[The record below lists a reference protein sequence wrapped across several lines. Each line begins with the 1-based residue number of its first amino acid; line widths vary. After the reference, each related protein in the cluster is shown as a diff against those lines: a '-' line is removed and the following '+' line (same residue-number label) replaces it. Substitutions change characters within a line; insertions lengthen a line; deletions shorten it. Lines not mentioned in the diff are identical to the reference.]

1 MRGTYTAVGTISSFT
16 TGDILEI
23 KAPAG
28 EAVELLEAHFEVQDP
43 KAREDMD
50 ISIYRQTVPSTGGGD
65 AVTPEPNEES
75 DAAASS
81 TVKSCG
87 TALTG
92 DTQGNV
98 CHRRGY
104 PVETGWH
111 YTPTPESRKRITG
124 GSAILFSMN
133 TTLTSGT
140 LIFCVEFAEMG

>member
-1 MRGTYTAVGTISSFT
+1 MRGSYTAVGTIATFT

-23 KAPAG
+23 KAPAS

-50 ISIYRQTVPSTGGGD
+50 ISIYRQTVASTGGGNG
-65 AVTPEPNEES
+65 VTPEPNEES
-75 DAAASS
+75 DVASSS

-87 TALTG
+87 TPLTG

-98 CHRRGY
+98 IHRRGY

-111 YTPTPESRKRITG
+111 YTPTPESRKRIKAG
-124 GSAILFSMN
+124 GAILFTMN

-140 LIFCVEFAEMG
+140 LIFCVEFVEMG